1 MSRALG
7 MSHGDFLRSS
17 LPAFLKQY
25 GTEAACEK
33 ALLRARW
40 PSGFVCPRCA
50 ATVYSRFQRAEEWL
64 WQCCACRH
72 QTSLRSGTLFE
83 HSRLPLTIW
92 FLALYVLT
100 HTKTNVPRR
109 GLMSLGSN
117 CRGIWACIRARRGA

>member
-1 MSRALG
+1 MATNRVQFQPGL
-7 MSHGDFLRSS
+7 SHGDFLRSS

-72 QTSLRSGTLFE
+72 QTSLRSARCLNT
-83 HSRLPLTIW
+83 
-92 FLALYVLT
+92 AA
-100 HTKTNVPRR
+100 
-109 GLMSLGSN
+109 
-117 CRGIWACIRARRGA
+117 CR